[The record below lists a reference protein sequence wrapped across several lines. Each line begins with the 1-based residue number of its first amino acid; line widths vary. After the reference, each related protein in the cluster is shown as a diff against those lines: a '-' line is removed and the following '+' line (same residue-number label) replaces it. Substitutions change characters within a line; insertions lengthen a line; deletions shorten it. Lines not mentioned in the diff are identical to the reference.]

1 MTTEIKSMSPATIK
15 ILKATAP
22 VVQCYGT
29 QITETMYPL
38 MLKRY
43 PEVKNYFN
51 MSHFRKDGDSTKVAP
66 QVSTSLHALF
76 SIVCPYI
83 FAIQY
88 VV

>member
-1 MTTEIKSMSPATIK
+1 MAREIKSMSPATIK

-22 VVQCYGT
+22 VVQSYGT

-66 QVSTSLHALF
+66 QVSMRMSLH
-76 SIVCPYI
+76 SSV
-83 FAIQY
+83 Y
-88 VV
+88 VLILLQL

>member
-1 MTTEIKSMSPATIK
+1 MTTEIKSMSPATIQ
-15 ILKATAP
+15 ILKTTAP

-66 QVSTSLHALF
+66 QV
-76 SIVCPYI
+76 
-83 FAIQY
+83 
-88 VV
+88 